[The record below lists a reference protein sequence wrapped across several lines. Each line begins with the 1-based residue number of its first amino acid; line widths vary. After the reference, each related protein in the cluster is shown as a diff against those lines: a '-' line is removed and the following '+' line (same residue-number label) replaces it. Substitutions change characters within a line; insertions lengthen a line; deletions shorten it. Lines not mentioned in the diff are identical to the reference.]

1 MDALVLW
8 DDGNKNVVDFK
19 ELKRADKTKSVL
31 NIGCRVKMK
40 YNAKWYYGKIIA
52 TEEHDSVLEASTGE
66 FYYCR

>member
-8 DDGNKNVVDFK
+8 DDGDKNVVDFK
-19 ELKRADKTKSVL
+19 EPKCVDKTKSVL

-52 TEEHDSVLEASTGE
+52 TEEHGSVLEESTGK
-66 FYYCR
+66 F